1 MLLRQIFAHA
11 YPFGFSGSVV
21 DFSSPDTKIQ
31 AINSGRLSF
40 VFLAEQHRIKAFL
53 KIVKPGFVRDNIAF
67 SVLCTEECRLHS
79 SIPTFQTYR
88 GKNAELHQTVPEHL
102 EGLSGELSLFS
113 GQTITLTEAALDGID
128 EIPETLTEIPGGR
141 RGQLA
146 LMEKLG
152 GYIVK
157 VSRTCSVVTEDLP
170 KGLETADPAGF
181 ATGRQVAR
189 EDFEISEYL
198 TQLHNSSDRKELQH
212 HIQHLLPNL
221 GNSPEA
227 QSFREGLQRGDLE
240 VILDCFNQLEK
251 NIHESL
257 IDNPAPNVPV
267 LNEVK
272 PANVGAVYDA
282 AVNRWKITQSFDF
295 DNMGFGTSENGDQ
308 TLLEKDLG
316 RTLSFFAFDPE
327 SGEFYAD
334 NAKAT
339 IKGYLERL
347 TEKMNEAEIHRLQDY
362 IQLGIVTSYFW
373 RSSYLAEELQG
384 KPTEILL
391 ARPDPGVHVTQIR
404 SFNTWLKTN
413 PFADMVEALQITPQ
427 MERHRDIEREAA
439 LFWNSPDYHTK
450 RAEGTLPAYDTEL
463 DAAHDKINCIE

>member
-1 MLLRQIFAHA
+1 
-11 YPFGFSGSVV
+11 
-21 DFSSPDTKIQ
+21 
-31 AINSGRLSF
+31 
-40 VFLAEQHRIKAFL
+40 
-53 KIVKPGFVRDNIAF
+53 
-67 SVLCTEECRLHS
+67 
-79 SIPTFQTYR
+79 
-88 GKNAELHQTVPEHL
+88 
-102 EGLSGELSLFS
+102 
-113 GQTITLTEAALDGID
+113 
-128 EIPETLTEIPGGR
+128 
-141 RGQLA
+141 
-146 LMEKLG
+146 MEKLG

-157 VSRTCSVVTEDLP
+157 VSRTCSVVTENLP

-282 AVNRWKITQSFDF
+282 AVNRWEITQSFDF

-347 TEKMNEAEIHRLQDY
+347 PEKMNEAEIHRLQDY

-413 PFADMVEALQITPQ
+413 PFADMVEALQSTPQ

-439 LFWNSPDYHTK
+439 LFRNSPDYHTK

>member
-11 YPFGFSGSVV
+11 YPFGVSGSVV
-21 DFSSPDTKIQ
+21 DFSSPDTKIK

-40 VFLAEQHRIKAFL
+40 VFLAEQNRTKAFL
-53 KIVKPGFVRDNIAF
+53 KIVKPGFVHDNIAF

-79 SIPTFQTYR
+79 SIPTFQTYS

-113 GQTITLTEAALDGID
+113 GQNITLTEAALDGID

-157 VSRTCSVVTEDLP
+157 VSRTCSVVTDNLP

-181 ATGRQVAR
+181 ATGRQVAC
-189 EDFEISEYL
+189 EEFEISDYL
-198 TQLHNSSDRKELQH
+198 THLHNSSDRKELQY

-227 QSFREGLQRGDLE
+227 QSFRKGLQRGDLE
-240 VILDCFNQLEK
+240 VILDCFNQLEN
-251 NIHESL
+251 NIHESV

-282 AVNRWKITQSFDF
+282 SVNRWEITQSFDF
-295 DNMGFGTSENGDQ
+295 DNMGFGTLENGDQ

-347 TEKMNEAEIHRLQDY
+347 PEKMNEAENLSTPRLHSTWNCHQLLLA
-362 IQLGIVTSYFW
+362 IQLSCRGI
-373 RSSYLAEELQG
+373 
-384 KPTEILL
+384 
-391 ARPDPGVHVTQIR
+391 AR
-404 SFNTWLKTN
+404 K
-413 PFADMVEALQITPQ
+413 
-427 MERHRDIEREAA
+427 
-439 LFWNSPDYHTK
+439 
-450 RAEGTLPAYDTEL
+450 
-463 DAAHDKINCIE
+463 AH